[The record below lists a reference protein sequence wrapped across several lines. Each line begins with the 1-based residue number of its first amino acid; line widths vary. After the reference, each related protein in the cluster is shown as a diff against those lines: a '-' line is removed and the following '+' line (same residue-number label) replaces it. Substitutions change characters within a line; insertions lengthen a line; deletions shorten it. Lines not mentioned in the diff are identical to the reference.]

1 MIDQEPTPAIQQ
13 GFEAGADIPTPT
25 TPTTPQARRGWSPR
39 RRGSVPQ
46 EMRIL
51 AVVAAVGVLLSLTTP
66 AFLTEGNLTAV
77 AIGSA
82 TDSIIAIAMTIVLIG
97 GGFDLS
103 VGAVLALSGIVL
115 ALLIQD
121 GLATAPA
128 IAATLFLG
136 IVIGTVNGV
145 IITKVRV
152 NPLITTLGMM
162 SIASS
167 VALILSGGT
176 SSALLPSDLLFIGQ
190 GLIAGLPVSVLLTIL
205 LVVIGDVLLRR
216 TRWLRL
222 VYYVGGN
229 ERAAA
234 LSGIPV
240 DRVRIASYILTGV
253 AACVAGIVSTSR
265 LGSAFPQA
273 GAGTELRVIAA
284 CVIGGCSLAGGEGSI
299 VGSLLGV
306 ILLALIN
313 NGLVLLNVSIYWQGV
328 VSGLVLIAAVAFDML
343 SRRARRR

>member
-1 MIDQEPTPAIQQ
+1 MMIDQEPTPATRQDV
-13 GFEAGADIPTPT
+13 E
-25 TPTTPQARRGWSPR
+25 PQADVPTSPTAPPARRAWSLR
-39 RRGSVPQ
+39 RRGLALQ
-46 EMRIL
+46 ELRIL
-51 AVVAAVGVLLSLTTP
+51 AVVVAVGVLLRLTTP
-66 AFLTEGNLTAV
+66 AFLTESNLTAV

-103 VGAVLALSGIVL
+103 VGAALALSGIVL
-115 ALLIQD
+115 SLLVQD
-121 GLATAPA
+121 GLGIPLAV
-128 IAATLFLG
+128 AATLALG
-136 IVIGTVNGV
+136 VLIGLINGV

-167 VALILSGGT
+167 VALILSGGAP
-176 SSALLPSDLLFIGQ
+176 SAGLPNELLFLGQ
-190 GLIAGLPVSVLLTIL
+190 GYIAGLPVSVLITVL
-205 LVVIGDVLLRR
+205 LVVVGDVLLRR
-216 TRWLRL
+216 ARWLRL

-253 AACVAGIVSTSR
+253 AACFAGIVSTSR

-328 VSGLVLIAAVAFDML
+328 VSGLVLIAAVAFDVL
-343 SRRARRR
+343 SRRSRRR